1 MKRSSSFIKRK
12 IALFL
17 VLLLSIESFAAV
29 VGDNDGAAFITKAE
43 FDSLKNDFQSQLDRY
58 NSSLDNKIDGAIA
71 SYLSGIKIN
80 AKKNITPL
88 ISNYKDICWIADYKL
103 YGKIKKWQDPTTLSY
118 TSSAYEWLDVPNE
131 TRRNMRDGRIDA
143 NITGYIFGQTAMIL
157 SLELT
162 TGNHAFASVTQ
173 WNTTSEERKNAG
185 PPVLHLTLKNDTSA
199 LILSGDNRPWYNEIQ
214 TNSVSYNRPMWRSD
228 AVNGEDAYGN
238 NYPSDYIIDLNTT
251 APITFNAPDN
261 TYAINF
267 KLNGTFPITGAEAHV
282 TWRLRPSALATQIPF
297 TNWQI
302 GSTNFDYY
310 WPLATL
316 APRNTSNMGTKYF
329 DTGVSFL
336 VTTDN
341 YHQQC
346 GRLLNNA
353 LLGTDKSIVSN
364 VSRYVPNDYY
374 SGVLRHYTDKAK
386 YDTVPM
392 NCTSLKYTCIPQ
404 HLGGSYPNRAVQY
417 FTSMAVPAQ
426 LNLFYFEKATLSQ
439 IENPSF
445 KYNGHNL
452 KLGAGMPLLID
463 SQFSGDLSISFDY
476 GINRIISTKDPN
488 ENEIKLS
495 VRKSSFDSN
504 DNGKIVDYWTG
515 TLNNSDCSLMNQVVD
530 NDEKKVDIVIEDI
543 KEGDDVWLRL
553 APTITDGGYYANIS
567 NLKMTMEVK

>member
-1 MKRSSSFIKRK
+1 MKRSSSFIKRR

-43 FDSLKNDFQSQLDRY
+43 FDSMKNDFQSQLDRY

-80 AKKNITPL
+80 AKKNLTPL
-88 ISNYKDICWIADYKL
+88 VSNYKDIRWIADYKL

-131 TRRNMRDGRIDA
+131 TRRNMRDGEINA
-143 NITGYIFGQTAMIL
+143 NVTGYIFGLTAMVLGLKL
-157 SLELT
+157 SS
-162 TGNHAFASVTQ
+162 GNHAFASVTQ
-173 WNTTSEERKNAG
+173 WNTNTDMRKDAG
-185 PPVLHLTLKNDTSA
+185 PPVLHLALKDDVSA
-199 LILSGDNRPWYNEIQ
+199 LILNGWNKPWCNEIQ
-214 TNSVSYNRPMWRSD
+214 ANSVSYNRQMWRSD
-228 AVNGEDAYGN
+228 GVTGQDALGS
-238 NYPSDYIIDLNTT
+238 NYFSDYLIDLDTV
-251 APITFNAPDN
+251 APITFDVPDD
-261 TYAINF
+261 TYALNF
-267 KLNGTFPITGAEAHV
+267 KLHGTFPYNGAAANV
-282 TWRLRPSALATQIPF
+282 TWRLRPRDLNIQMSFSDVQI
-297 TNWQI
+297 
-302 GSTNFDYY
+302 DYGIDSY
-310 WPLATL
+310 WEWAAH
-316 APRNTSNMGTKYF
+316 APRDTSGMGTKYF

-336 VTTDN
+336 STTGA

-346 GRLLNNA
+346 GSLLNNA
-353 LLGTDKSIVSN
+353 LLGTDKAIVCN
-364 VSRYVPNDYY
+364 VSRCVPDDYY
-374 SGVLRHYTDKAK
+374 SGKLRYYTDKAK

-392 NCTSLKYTCIPQ
+392 SCTTLKYTCIPQ
-404 HLGGSYPNRAVQY
+404 HLGGSNPNRAVQY
-417 FTSMAVPAQ
+417 FTSLAVPAQ

-439 IENPSF
+439 IENPTF

-515 TLNNSDCSLMNQVVD
+515 TLNNSVCSLMNQVVD
-530 NDEKKVDIVIEDI
+530 NDEKKVDIVIEGI